1 MVQKNLLITG
11 GAGFI
16 GSHLTEAALVAGH
29 RVVVLDKLTYAGN
42 LQNLAAALRY
52 ADFRFVKGD
61 IGDAAL
67 IGALLR
73 EHAIDQVLHLAAE
86 THVDNSINGPEA
98 FVQTNVLGTS
108 RLLEAVRGYLQEQ
121 PQRREQFRCVNVSTD
136 EVYGALRD
144 GDAPFCETTPFA
156 PNSPYS
162 ASKAGADFLARAWFH
177 TYGLPIITTHCS
189 NNYGPRQHAEK
200 LIPTMIRNALSGATL
215 PMYGDGSNRRDWLYV
230 GDHCAGIL
238 LAAER
243 GVAGQD
249 YCFGGGCEMSNLD
262 LVRQICVILDR
273 LAPSASGQ
281 SYAAQIGFVND
292 RPGHDWRYAVDA
304 SKAQQ
309 ALGFNPRMDFAAGLE
324 LTVRALQQREPAQ
337 VA

>member
-42 LQNLAAALRY
+42 LQNLTAALRY
-52 ADFRFVKGD
+52 DDFRFVKGD

-108 RLLEAVRGYLQEQ
+108 RLLEAVRSYLQEQ

-177 TYGLPIITTHCS
+177 TYGLPIISTHCS

-215 PMYGDGSNRRDWLYV
+215 PVYGDGSNRRDWLYV
-230 GDHCAGIL
+230 DDHCAGIL

-243 GVAGQD
+243 GVVGQD

-262 LVRQICVILDR
+262 LVRQICAILDR

-281 SYAAQIGFVND
+281 SYTAQIGFVND

-304 SKAQQ
+304 SKARQV
-309 ALGFNPRMDFAAGLE
+309 LGFNPRMDFAAGLE